1 MKTTM
6 NMINGVDLDRMY
18 DTIQAVKADPE
29 LAIFRFKVTNKWV
42 DCGYNQSEVKDFYA
56 TKKEI
61 IREEPF
67 FLANDEPDVLLGQD
81 NAPNPAEY
89 VLHALAGCMTTSMMY
104 HAAVHGLEV
113 EKVTSTL
120 EGELDLRG
128 FLGVDP
134 NVRKGYKKINVKFDI
149 EGNLSEEQK
158 NEILR
163 LVSFSPVFD
172 IVTHA
177 VPVEISL
184 RQSKESVETD
194 R

>member
-1 MKTTM
+1 
-6 NMINGVDLDRMY
+6 
-18 DTIQAVKADPE
+18 
-29 LAIFRFKVTNKWV
+29 
-42 DCGYNQSEVKDFYA
+42 
-56 TKKEI
+56 
-61 IREEPF
+61 
-67 FLANDEPDVLLGQD
+67 
-81 NAPNPAEY
+81 
-89 VLHALAGCMTTSMMY
+89 MMY

-149 EGNLSEEQK
+149 EGNLSEDQK

-172 IVTHA
+172 IVSHA